1 MSKRASAN
9 PKVRSFIRALKK
21 SPQTAGVF
29 NPWYDSD
36 PDNDLDQKGPL
47 IRRSQLRYYLEQ
59 RIPSARFLLI
69 AEAIGYQ
76 GGHFSGMAMTSERIL
91 LGHQTGKQIHPH
103 SVFRGHS
110 PRRSSDP
117 AIQPKGFVEPTA
129 TIVWGSLLAAG
140 VNPYEFVLWNAFPW
154 HPYQPRHTKGM
165 LTNRT
170 PTPKELDAARPYLEQ
185 FIALFPR
192 CSIIAIGQKCA
203 VSMEAMEIDC
213 HVVRHPA
220 NGGATAFR
228 EQTLA
233 IFRQENVAAI

>member
-47 IRRSQLRYYLEQ
+47 IRRTQLRFYLEQ
-59 RIPSARFLLI
+59 RIASARFLLI
-69 AEAIGYQ
+69 AEAVGYQ

-91 LGHQTGKQIHPH
+91 LGHQIDRQIHPDT
-103 SVFRGHS
+103 VFRGHRPQRTS
-110 PRRSSDP
+110 NP
-117 AIQPKGFVEPTA
+117 AIQLKGFVEPTA

-185 FIALFPR
+185 FIALFPP
-192 CSIIAIGQKCA
+192 CSPGFN
-203 VSMEAMEIDC
+203 SSDC
-213 HVVRHPA
+213 
-220 NGGATAFR
+220 NW
-228 EQTLA
+228 
-233 IFRQENVAAI
+233 